1 MADTTKKA
9 GEQQPTAGANSKA
22 REPAAVPHEAL
33 SLRQKLVEMR
43 KALPTIKK
51 ERHSDGVKYA
61 YSKVDAIWGPV
72 RPIMDELGVQFEFV
86 REEATKKDGSGN
98 PVYWTTMTTKTR
110 QGDKLMWLYESDMV
124 YRWVNVDNEDE
135 TIEVTLHAL
144 GWNDDPAKAKGAAR
158 TYAVKYYLWDQF
170 SVDQGEDDPDNSDFG
185 ATGKQGQQPQG
196 NQQGQRQDGEAP
208 KLLSQAQ
215 LERMYKKGE
224 AAGFSRESVN
234 KRISEKYYKGN
245 PAELTRSQYEEICA
259 ALDAAAK

>member
-1 MADTTKKA
+1 
-9 GEQQPTAGANSKA
+9 
-22 REPAAVPHEAL
+22 
-33 SLRQKLVEMR
+33 
-43 KALPTIKK
+43 
-51 ERHSDGVKYA
+51 
-61 YSKVDAIWGPV
+61 
-72 RPIMDELGVQFEFV
+72 
-86 REEATKKDGSGN
+86 
-98 PVYWTTMTTKTR
+98 
-110 QGDKLMWLYESDMV
+110 MWLYESDMV

-135 TIEVTLHAL
+135 VIEVTLHAL

-170 SVDQGEDDPDNSDFG
+170 SVDQGEDDPDNNDFG

-196 NQQGQRQDGEAP
+196 GQQGQQQAGDGP

-259 ALDAAAK
+259 ALDSAAAK